1 MTWCHTWFIWEQHPP
16 QTSVRPR
23 WKRIISRVSHISSR
37 FSSWPCLQV
46 FTECPGTDNQRR
58 VFSLKAIYLCSI
70 VLCKE
75 LNCGI
80 ILEALIVLLRPKVIN
95 RSLKAIEPGGQHA
108 RAPPPRDESGA
119 QEEEDGF
126 PPLSRRDSAN
136 ERLWT
141 RSLSLHESILDHPLQ
156 VSALGFARAADPD
169 SQFSADPKETHL
181 AAGIS
186 DSLLILGHP
195 SLLI

>member
-1 MTWCHTWFIWEQHPP
+1 ML
-16 QTSVRPR
+16 S
-23 WKRIISRVSHISSR
+23 
-37 FSSWPCLQV
+37 
-46 FTECPGTDNQRR
+46 
-58 VFSLKAIYLCSI
+58 
-70 VLCKE
+70 
-75 LNCGI
+75 
-80 ILEALIVLLRPKVIN
+80 PKVIN
-95 RSLKAIEPGGQHA
+95 RSLKAIELGGQHA

-169 SQFSADPKETHL
+169 SQFSADPKETRL

>member
-75 LNCGI
+75 LSCDI
-80 ILEALIVLLRPKVIN
+80 ILDALIVLLSPKVIN

-108 RAPPPRDESGA
+108 RAPPTQRREWSPRGRRRIPSPFPQGLSQWEAVDSFP
-119 QEEEDGF
+119 F
-126 PPLSRRDSAN
+126 PP
-136 ERLWT
+136 WKHPGP
-141 RSLSLHESILDHPLQ
+141 SL
-156 VSALGFARAADPD
+156 
-169 SQFSADPKETHL
+169 
-181 AAGIS
+181 AGIRTWLCQGCRPRLAILLTPKKPILLQE
-186 DSLLILGHP
+186 SLTVC
-195 SLLI
+195 SF